1 MLSFKKTKIVRNCLM
16 GISLASAISCAF
28 GVSASSLEHKSSLEQ
43 AQNDKQENQT
53 NSKLNNVQKAITA
66 QQQTIAN
73 TNKKRAKLEA
83 RLKSDELAIAAVAKK
98 VNQTNNNLSS
108 TKNKISTLKQQ
119 KTKLLKQKQHQ
130 QELLAQ
136 QLRAAYSNGDHDYL
150 KLILNQEKPA
160 SIQRTLTYYQYFNK
174 ARIDE
179 IKQFEQTV
187 ENLAAV
193 VKKQQ
198 IQADK
203 LVELKQ
209 QQLAQ
214 QAELKKSNEARKSTI
229 KQLNRQLLSKQQL
242 LKKLQGEEEN
252 LAIELNR
259 LQQLAREE
267 LDLAG
272 LDKLQHKLAWPIK
285 GRLLKSFGNRKQ
297 GYLRW
302 KGVLISAPIGREI
315 KTIHNGKVLFSD
327 WLNGYGLVIVIDH
340 GNGYMSLYG
349 HNQALLKNVGDRV
362 ETGEP
367 IALVGQSGGQTRS
380 ALYFEVRHDGK
391 TVNPKLWCQ

>member
-1 MLSFKKTKIVRNCLM
+1 MLLSLTSSIIVTDFVYAIGFENAN
-16 GISLASAISCAF
+16 SL
-28 GVSASSLEHKSSLEQ
+28 
-43 AQNDKQENQT
+43 KQEQNKAAETDHQL
-53 NSKLNNVQKAITA
+53 KNVHKAITE
-66 QQQTIAN
+66 QKQTIAK
-73 TNKKRAKLEA
+73 TNKKRKKLKA
-83 RLKSDELAIAAVAKK
+83 QLKENELAIAAIAKK
-98 VNQTNNNLSS
+98 VNETNNFLN
-108 TKNKISTLKQQ
+108 TTRKKISALKKQ
-119 KTKLLKQKQHQ
+119 KIQLIKQKQQQ

-187 ENLAAV
+187 AALAKV
-193 VKKQQ
+193 TEQQ
-198 IQADK
+198 KIQADK
-203 LVELKQ
+203 LLELKQ

-214 QAELKKSNEARKSTI
+214 KAELKKSSKARKNTI

-272 LDKLQHKLAWPIK
+272 LDQLQHKLSWPVK
-285 GRLLKSFGNRKQ
+285 GRLLKKFGNRKQ

-302 KGVLISAPIGREI
+302 KGVLIGAPIGREI
-315 KTIHNGKVLFSD
+315 KSIHNGKVLFSD

-367 IALVGQSGGQTRS
+367 IALVGQSGGQTRA

-391 TVNPKLWCQ
+391 AVNPKLWCQ